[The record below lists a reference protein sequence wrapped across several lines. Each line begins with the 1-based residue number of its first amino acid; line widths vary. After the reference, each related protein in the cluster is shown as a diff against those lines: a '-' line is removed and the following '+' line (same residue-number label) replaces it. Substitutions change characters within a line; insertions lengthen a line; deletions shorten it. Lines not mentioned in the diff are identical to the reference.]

1 MTTSTA
7 AIVDEQLTAPV
18 VGVDVGGTKIAAALV
33 SADGGLLGPVA
44 EAPTPAREGAQAV
57 LDAIASSVTTLIDT
71 GAPAARR
78 VRLAPVAVG
87 IGSAGVI
94 DAGRGVVA
102 SATDTITGWP
112 GTDIAG
118 GVARRLL
125 AAGVASQDLL
135 VHVDNDVNAYAAGEA
150 WIGAG
155 AGAGSVLVVAVGTG
169 VGGAVV
175 LDGHVHHGAHFLAG
189 EIGHAPS
196 GMAGSEP
203 CTCGR
208 SGHLEAIAA
217 GPQIARRYRE
227 ATGAVDI
234 TGAYQVEK
242 LADAGD
248 TVAQRVYREAAIA
261 LGEAIA
267 AVVTVLDPERV
278 IVSGGLARSGDLW
291 WGPLRKTMRAEV
303 AGLVA
308 DDLELLPAALGTT
321 APIVGAAHQAR
332 LRLLS
337 RRAAGR

>member
-189 EIGHAPS
+189 EMGHMPS
-196 GMAGSEP
+196 GTAGSEP

-227 ATGAVDI
+227 ATGAVDV
-234 TGAYQVEK
+234 TGAHQVER

-248 TVAQRVYREAAIA
+248 A
-261 LGEAIA
+261 A

-291 WGPLRKTMRAEV
+291 WGPLRETVRAEV
-303 AGLVA
+303 VGLVA
-308 DDLELLPAALGTT
+308 DDLELVPAALGTT

-337 RRAAGR
+337 RRAAGL

>member
-308 DDLELLPAALGTT
+308 DDLELLPAAPGTT